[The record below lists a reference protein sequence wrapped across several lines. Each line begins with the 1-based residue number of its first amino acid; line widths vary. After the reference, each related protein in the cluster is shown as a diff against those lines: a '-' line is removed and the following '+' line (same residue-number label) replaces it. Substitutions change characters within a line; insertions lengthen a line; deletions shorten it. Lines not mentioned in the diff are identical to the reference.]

1 MYPFVFTHKIY
12 AIHTITILLHFY
24 DQFLSRKR
32 PFFWMERTMPSLVRS
47 LACII
52 HVSLGFVNKHLILH
66 GSFVL
71 PELSGRWCHHLDGFG
86 ARKETGGACVH
97 GPERICVPLKVRD
110 PEKAYGRPLE
120 DPV

>member
-1 MYPFVFTHKIY
+1 LKQEAAWSQKGTAWRVIPK
-12 AIHTITILLHFY
+12 
-24 DQFLSRKR
+24 
-32 PFFWMERTMPSLVRS
+32 
-47 LACII
+47 
-52 HVSLGFVNKHLILH
+52 NKNKALILH
-66 GSFVL
+66 GFFVL
-71 PELSGRWCHHLDGFG
+71 PKLSGRWCHHLDGFG